1 MTVKRRVALLALMM
15 ALAAC
20 TTTRTTKCV
29 SKEQYGELAA
39 GEPAKVGDQLTGD
52 AAQDIKPVS
61 GSAIRLRAWGRGLL
75 DVLGGCVSE

>member
-1 MTVKRRVALLALMM
+1 MTALRRATLLALTL
-15 ALAAC
+15 ALASCA
-20 TTTRTTKCV
+20 TTRTTKCV
-29 SKEQYGELAA
+29 TKEQYEELAA

-52 AAQDIKPVS
+52 AAQDIKPIS